1 MSTDNGPH
9 GFEED
14 GITLPRSGKYE
25 SHQSLARGNQ
35 ESLVSPMPAAP
46 GRFNAAPSSPPT
58 PPVRKLHG
66 GWFIGLIALVV
77 IVLLGSVLGTFI
89 LLTHRSNTLDT
100 TNQVVGHAF
109 FVSSGQL
116 NAGNRQGNNDQLE
129 IEIQNV
135 PNPAPGKNYYA
146 WLLSD
151 EGKSPATAI
160 LLGTVSVSQGNV
172 HFHYPGDQQHTNLIS
187 ITSQL
192 LITEESARSLPKY
205 PSSDRHMWRY
215 YAEIPQK
222 PLVSNR
228 HGPTALDSIR
238 ALLNEDPQ
246 LARLG
251 IQGGLNI
258 QFLKNTGK
266 VLEWVFSARDSWD
279 SGDTA
284 FVHRQIVRTLDY
296 LDGKDAVQSDV
307 TSGATMLVNP
317 LLVQVPLLTT
327 VPNQVPDS
335 YPHLIYG
342 QLASLLAAPGITP
355 EMRSLAI
362 QSRQALVENVQPLL
376 TRVRLDARQLV
387 NMNDAQLLQ
396 PSALSLLDEMVALAN
411 YAFVGRLDPSTNE
424 LLPGVVQLFYNIQR
438 LATYDIVAYK

>member
-1 MSTDNGPH
+1 MSTD
-9 GFEED
+9 
-14 GITLPRSGKYE
+14 K
-25 SHQSLARGNQ
+25 
-35 ESLVSPMPAAP
+35 
-46 GRFNAAPSSPPT
+46 
-58 PPVRKLHG
+58 RKVYR
-66 GWFIGLIALVV
+66 GWFIASIALLV
-77 IVLLGSVLGTFI
+77 IVLLASGMGTFF
-89 LLTHRSNTLDT
+89 LLTHQSNTLDT
-100 TNQVVGHAF
+100 ANQVVGHAY

-116 NAGNRQGNNDQLE
+116 NEGNSQGNNDQLE
-129 IEIQNV
+129 IELQNV
-135 PNPAPGKNYYA
+135 PNPAPGMNYYA

-151 EGKSPATAI
+151 VGKSPATAI
-160 LLGTVSVSQGNV
+160 LLGIVSVSQGNV
-172 HFHYPGDQQHTNLIS
+172 QFNYPGDQQHTNLIG

-215 YAEIPQK
+215 YAELPQK
-222 PLVSNR
+222 SLRGDRYGS
-228 HGPTALDSIR
+228 TALDSIR
-238 ALLNEDPQ
+238 ALLNEDPELHRQ
-246 LARLG
+246 G

-279 SGDTA
+279 TGDTA

-296 LDGKDAVQSDV
+296 LDGKGAVQSDV

-335 YPHLIYG
+335 YPHLIDG
-342 QLASLLAAPGITP
+342 QLTSLLAAPGITP
-355 EMRSLAI
+355 EMRRLAI

-376 TRVRLDARQLV
+376 MRVRLDAKQLV

-396 PSALSLLDEMVALAN
+396 PSALSLLDEMVALSN

-424 LLPGVVQLFYNIQR
+424 VQPGVVQLFYNIQR
-438 LATYDIVAYK
+438 LTTYDIVVYKSSGS

>member
-1 MSTDNGPH
+1 MSTN
-9 GFEED
+9 
-14 GITLPRSGKYE
+14 RSKVY
-25 SHQSLARGNQ
+25 R
-35 ESLVSPMPAAP
+35 
-46 GRFNAAPSSPPT
+46 
-58 PPVRKLHG
+58 
-66 GWFIGLIALVV
+66 GWFIAPIALVV
-77 IVLLGSVLGTFI
+77 IVLLGSGLVTFF
-89 LLTHRSNTLDT
+89 LLTHQSKALDT
-100 TNQVVGHAF
+100 ANQVVGHAF

-116 NAGNRQGNNDQLE
+116 NEGNSQGNNDQLE

-135 PNPAPGKNYYA
+135 PNPAPGMNYYT

-172 HFHYPGDQQHTNLIS
+172 HFNYPGDQQHTNLIG

-215 YAEIPQK
+215 YAELPQR
-222 PLVSNR
+222 PLVGDR

-238 ALLNEDPQ
+238 ALLNEDPELHGQ
-246 LARLG
+246 G
-251 IQGGLNI
+251 IPGGLNI

-279 SGDTA
+279 SRDTA

-307 TSGATMLVNP
+307 TSGAAMLVNP
-317 LLVQVPLLTT
+317 LLVQVPLLST

-335 YPHLIYG
+335 YPHLIDG
-342 QLASLLAAPGITP
+342 QLTSLLAAPGITP
-355 EMRSLAI
+355 EMRGLAI

-376 TRVRLDARQLV
+376 MRVRLDAKQLV

-424 LLPGVVQLFYNIQR
+424 VQPGVVQLFYNIQR
-438 LATYDIVAYK
+438 LATYDIVAYKTSGS

>member
-1 MSTDNGPH
+1 MSTN
-9 GFEED
+9 
-14 GITLPRSGKYE
+14 R
-25 SHQSLARGNQ
+25 
-35 ESLVSPMPAAP
+35 
-46 GRFNAAPSSPPT
+46 
-58 PPVRKLHG
+58 RKVNR
-66 GWFIGLIALVV
+66 GWFIAPIALVV
-77 IVLLGSVLGTFI
+77 IVLLGSGLVTFF
-89 LLTHRSNTLDT
+89 LLTHQSKALDT
-100 TNQVVGHAF
+100 ANQVVGHAF

-116 NAGNRQGNNDQLE
+116 NEGNSQGNNDQLE

-135 PNPAPGKNYYA
+135 PNPAPGMNYYA

-172 HFHYPGDQQHTNLIS
+172 HFHYPGDQLHTNLIG

-215 YAEIPQK
+215 YAELPQK
-222 PLVSNR
+222 SLVSNR

-238 ALLNEDPQ
+238 ALLNEDPELHGQ
-246 LARLG
+246 G

-279 SGDTA
+279 SRDTA

-307 TSGATMLVNP
+307 ASGATMLVNP
-317 LLVQVPLLTT
+317 LLVQVPLLST

-335 YPHLIYG
+335 YPHLIDG
-342 QLASLLAAPGITP
+342 QLTSLLAAPGITP
-355 EMRSLAI
+355 EMRGLAV

-376 TRVRLDARQLV
+376 MRVRLDAKQLV

-396 PSALSLLDEMVALAN
+396 PSVLSLLDEMVALAN

-424 LLPGVVQLFYNIQR
+424 VLPGVVQLFYNIQR
-438 LATYDIVAYK
+438 LATYNIAVYKSSGS